1 MSCLSDRLIVAVG
14 AAGDGRRIDLQTENA
29 GREIRFGQQ
38 RGFRNAVIGRMV
50 VVVAESAADDAVRD
64 GRLAGRAL
72 RATIAPMAPAFVAVA
87 LGLSR
92 IMPYCSQR
100 SIVPEWYSETM
111 PPKPM

>member
-1 MSCLSDRLIVAVG
+1 MTQFEMVA
-14 AAGDGRRIDLQTENA
+14 LP
-29 GREIRFGQQ
+29 
-38 RGFRNAVIGRMV
+38 
-50 VVVAESAADDAVRD
+50 DAP
-64 GRLAGRAL
+64 L